1 MKKCKTIKDSLPLYL
16 DDSLSGADKKA
27 VEEHL
32 KICSQCTKTL
42 TQLSKTQTLV
52 NSLAKVNPPPW
63 FKQKIMARVREET
76 EKKSLVQKMFYPL
89 RIKIPVQIF
98 ATVFIAVIAVY
109 IYRAGENQMKEVG
122 TSTAPVMEFQKDQL
136 PEQKN
141 KIAADEAIQK
151 KEQSLQIEERTTP
164 KKDVTPQNVTA
175 TGQHKEQ
182 TTQGEE
188 RAIPRKDL
196 MPERTAVADSD
207 RIKDVNEEVAS
218 GAKADKYK
226 GATSAK
232 SIAMPLA
239 AVEKKQESR
248 ALGAAMNASQ
258 TPQAQSPITKPR
270 ILLRV
275 ADIHTA
281 IVEVERL
288 LQKYEAKNIVRR
300 TIQNKAILTA
310 QLKNQKIKDFTV
322 KLKTIGQI
330 ESKDISVDSFENE
343 IAVVIEITGN

>member
-1 MKKCKTIKDSLPLYL
+1 
-16 DDSLSGADKKA
+16 
-27 VEEHL
+27 
-32 KICSQCTKTL
+32 
-42 TQLSKTQTLV
+42 
-52 NSLAKVNPPPW
+52 
-63 FKQKIMARVREET
+63 MARVREEAG
-76 EKKSLVQKMFYPL
+76 KKSLVQKLFYPL
-89 RIKIPVQIF
+89 QIKIPVQIF

-109 IYRAGENQMKEVG
+109 IYRAGGNQMKEVA

-151 KEQSLQIEERTTP
+151 KEQSVQIEERATP

-182 TTQGEE
+182 TTQREE
-188 RAIPRKDL
+188 RAIPQKDL

-207 RIKDVNEEVAS
+207 RIKDVNEEVVS

-226 GATSAK
+226 GAASAK

-248 ALGAAMNASQ
+248 ALDAAMKASQ
-258 TPQAQSPITKPR
+258 APQPQSPITKPR

-275 ADIHTA
+275 DDIHTA
-281 IVEVERL
+281 TVEVERL
-288 LQKYEAKNIVRR
+288 LKKYEAKNIVRR
-300 TIQNKAILTA
+300 TIQNKAILIA

-322 KLKTIGQI
+322 QLKTIGQI
-330 ESKDISVDSFENE
+330 ESKDISAGSFENE
-343 IAVVIEITGN
+343 TAVVIEITGN